1 MPNYKLL
8 VSVEGVM
15 TTPTDG
21 RVFKEYVVTVRA
33 VTPNQPEPPQ
43 ALSRSGRDVLPDV
56 EIMDVPAGSY
66 RIEIGAYDTDGGI
79 FGVPFFGPLLV
90 GSNQAPGEP
99 PSPFLMPGG
108 FSVIAVPM

>member
-1 MPNYKLL
+1 MPNYRLL
-8 VSVEGVM
+8 VSVEGVS

-21 RVFKEYVVTVRA
+21 RVFKEYVVTLR
-33 VTPNQPEPPQ
+33 PNEPEAPQ
-43 ALSRSGRDVLPDV
+43 ALTRSGRDVLPDV

-66 RIEIGAYDTDGGI
+66 RIEIGAYDTTGRI
-79 FGVPFFGPLLV
+79 FGVPFFGPLVV

-99 PSPFLMPGG
+99 PTPFLMPGG